1 MKSGRRR
8 VNHSLSRAT
17 HLPAR
22 EEQSPEEDARVTAR
36 GRLVARVL
44 ASGG

>member
-1 MKSGRRR
+1 MKSSHRR
-8 VNHSLSRAT
+8 VNHALSRAT

-22 EEQSPEEDARVTAR
+22 EEQSPEEDTRVTAR
-36 GRLVARVL
+36 GRSVARVL